1 MNVLLVLLAGK
12 KYHITE
18 EFVWLLAFCGLS
30 GMKLAFLDNHL
41 YI

>member
-18 EFVWLLAFCGLS
+18 EFVRLLAFCGSS
-30 GMKLAFLDNHL
+30 GWEASFA
-41 YI
+41 